1 MSIVLAPW
9 ALLAVA
15 AMWGISFVW
24 MKDILDQQD
33 VFSFLTSRFLV
44 AAIVMII
51 IRPKVIKRFTAELI
65 RKGLLIG
72 AALGS
77 GYIFQ
82 TLGLDRTTPAITGFI
97 TGLYVVL
104 TPVISFLFFRE
115 NLSKQAWFYVAL
127 ATAGLAVL
135 SLRGFAIGLGE
146 LFVLFSALLFAIHI
160 ILLSRWSKGFDAY
173 ALTVM
178 QMIGC
183 SLLSLIPSTI
193 HGFQAP
199 PDGQV
204 WAVILFT
211 AIFATAIAFVIQ
223 TWSQARISATKV
235 AVILT
240 MEVVFAALFS
250 VAMGREPLTT
260 RLIIGGAMVVTA
272 MIAIVQPRFHQEPP
286 TRESI
291 GA

>member
-51 IRPKVIKRFTAELI
+51 IRPKVIKLLTPELI

-97 TGLYVVL
+97 TGLYLVL
-104 TPVISFLFFRE
+104 TPVISFLLFRE
-115 NLSKQAWFYVAL
+115 HLSRQAWFYVAL

-135 SLRGFAIGLGE
+135 SLRGFAIGIGE

-260 RLIIGGAMVVTA
+260 RLIIGGAMVVIA

-286 TRESI
+286 ARESI
-291 GA
+291 GT